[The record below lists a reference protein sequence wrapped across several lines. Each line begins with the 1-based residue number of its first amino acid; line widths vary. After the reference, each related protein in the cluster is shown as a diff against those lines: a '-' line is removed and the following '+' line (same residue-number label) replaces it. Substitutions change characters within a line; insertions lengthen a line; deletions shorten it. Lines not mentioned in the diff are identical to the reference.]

1 MEDETEKPVRQE
13 MTIDQ
18 KVELKMA
25 VESFLRYERELIEV
39 QDNFEEA
46 KAKVLAAIKAANA
59 MVAIS
64 VDGKGFIVAPVD
76 DEKFSIEPCELITY

>member
-1 MEDETEKPVRQE
+1 MEDETETPVRQE

-25 VESFLRYERELIEV
+25 VESFLRYERELIDV
-39 QDNFEEA
+39 QDNLEEA
-46 KAKVLAAIKAANA
+46 RAKVLAAIKAADA
-59 MVAIS
+59 MVAIR
-64 VDGKGFIVAPVD
+64 VDGKGFVVAPVD

>member
-1 MEDETEKPVRQE
+1 MEDETETLVRQK

-25 VESFLRYERELIEV
+25 VESLLRYERELIEI
-39 QDNFEEA
+39 QDNFDEA

-64 VDGKGFIVAPVD
+64 VGGKGFVVAPVD

>member
-1 MEDETEKPVRQE
+1 MENETKTPAMQE

-25 VESFLRYERELIEV
+25 VESLLRYERKLIEV

-64 VDGKGFIVAPVD
+64 VGGKGFVVAPVD
-76 DEKFSIEPCELITY
+76 DEKFSIEPCELIAY

>member
-1 MEDETEKPVRQE
+1 MEDEIETPVRQE
-13 MTIDQ
+13 MTLDQ
-18 KVELKMA
+18 RVELKMA

-64 VDGKGFIVAPVD
+64 VGGKGFVVAPVNN
-76 DEKFSIEPCELITY
+76 EKFSIEPCELITY

>member
-1 MEDETEKPVRQE
+1 MEDETETPVRQE

-25 VESFLRYERELIEV
+25 VENLLRYERELIEV

-59 MVAIS
+59 MVAIR
-64 VDGKGFIVAPVD
+64 VGGKGFIVAPVD
-76 DEKFSIEPCELITY
+76 GEKFSIEPCELITY

>member
-1 MEDETEKPVRQE
+1 MEDETETPVRQE

-25 VESFLRYERELIEV
+25 VENLLRYERELIEV

-64 VDGKGFIVAPVD
+64 VGGKGFVVAPVD
-76 DEKFSIEPCELITY
+76 GEKFSIEPCELITY

>member
-1 MEDETEKPVRQE
+1 MEDETETPVRQE

-25 VESFLRYERELIEV
+25 VESFLRYESKLIEV
-39 QDNFEEA
+39 QDKFEEA
-46 KAKVLAAIKAANA
+46 KTKVLAAIKATNA
-59 MVAIS
+59 LVAIR
-64 VDGKGFIVAPVD
+64 VDGKGFVVALVD

>member
-1 MEDETEKPVRQE
+1 MENKTETPVRQE

-18 KVELKMA
+18 KVELRMA
-25 VESFLRYERELIEV
+25 VENLLRYERELIEV

-46 KAKVLAAIKAANA
+46 MAKVLAAIKAANA

-64 VDGKGFIVAPVD
+64 VGGKGFVVAPVD